1 MADARDILG
10 VDRSAAPP
18 PERKPDRKE
27 RVKRPEGMS
36 REAFALLS
44 GGNPIV
50 TSQIME
56 GLQKEKKGK
65 LAKPTGRGT
74 VVWRPRPFLNQAR
87 TDGLQLVHWAKG
99 FKDANG
105 RVRDAHEGDYPFAK
119 FNKKVRRPEGGGGGG
134 GGARGAPC
142 PCRRGRG
149 RPEAVAPAVAPAP
162 PPWSPRQLPRAALAR
177 SAPCF
182 ATTRRSGPASS
193 PIPPATG
200 AARRRTTCWTWW
212 RRLTSASSSSP
223 TDGT

>member
-119 FNKKVRRPEGGGGGG
+119 FNKKVRRPEGGGGPHAPAEEAGG
-134 GGARGAPC
+134 GPRPWRPPWRPHRRRGAPANC
-142 PCRRGRG
+142 PAPRWPAVPRVSLRRGG
-149 RPEAVAPAVAPAP
+149 VGQPH
-162 PPWSPRQLPRAALAR
+162 
-177 SAPCF
+177 
-182 ATTRRSGPASS
+182 RRSRQQLEPRGDGLPA
-193 PIPPATG
+193 G
-200 AARRRTTCWTWW
+200 HGG
-212 RRLTSASSSSP
+212 
-223 TDGT
+223 DV